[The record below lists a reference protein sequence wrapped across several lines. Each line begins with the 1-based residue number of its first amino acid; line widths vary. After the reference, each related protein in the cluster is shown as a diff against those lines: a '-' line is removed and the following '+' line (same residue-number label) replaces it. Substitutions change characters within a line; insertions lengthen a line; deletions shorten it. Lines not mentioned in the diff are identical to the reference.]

1 MFKQNFYRDK
11 NFILLFFGSLVSGIG
26 SRMYGFGI
34 SLFLLDLTG
43 SASSMATY
51 FSIWIVVIF
60 VLSPIAATFTDRW
73 KNKVKVLYL
82 TDFGRGIAYLISAF
96 GIYYFNSIGSIELV
110 LATIYVILVFIG
122 IQTAF
127 FSPTSSALLPQLVH
141 EDELV
146 SASGLYNLTRS
157 LQTILGLALGA
168 IIYASFGIIV
178 LIVINA
184 VSFILSAIS
193 EMFIKYEKAKNQ
205 ERLDESAYEK
215 DEINGNSKFIHY
227 FKRILKDLKEATTYI
242 FKDAKPIAAI
252 IFLMVINMSMVAPYF
267 SIGVP
272 YIIKEYLTFDNF
284 RPDYILA
291 SGETAVSIGLILMS
305 FILTSFLASKLKI
318 YQLLRLSALVFII
331 FAITSFIAIK
341 CYDIN
346 LIEENMFLIIFLVIS
361 FISGIGN
368 ALINVPLSA
377 SISKYVDPNKI
388 GKVVTLMD
396 SFGGILMPAAFLLL
410 GLLIDQV
417 SMYIVIY
424 VMLAGFTLQAL
435 IIFRNIHINTL
446 K

>member
-1 MFKQNFYRDK
+1 MFKQNYYRDK

-51 FSIWIVVIF
+51 FSIWIFVLF

-73 KNKVKVLYL
+73 KNKVKVLYI
-82 TDFGRGIAYLISAF
+82 TDFGRGIIYLISAL
-96 GIYYFNSIGSIELV
+96 GIYYFNSLGNIQLV
-110 LATIYVILVFIG
+110 LTTIYVILVFIG

-157 LQTILGLALGA
+157 LQNILGLALGA
-168 IIYASFGIIV
+168 IIYATFGIIV
-178 LIVINA
+178 LIIINA
-184 VSFILSAIS
+184 ISFILSAIS

-205 ERLDESAYEK
+205 ERLDESAYEEE
-215 DEINGNSKFIHY
+215 EINGNNKFIHY
-227 FKRILKDLKEATTYI
+227 FKRVLKDLKDATTYI
-242 FKDAKPIAAI
+242 FTDAKPIAAI
-252 IFLMVINMSMVAPYF
+252 IFLMIINMSMVSPYF
-267 SIGVP
+267 SIGIP
-272 YIIKEYLTFDNF
+272 YIIKEHLSFDNF
-284 RPDYILA
+284 KPDYILA
-291 SGETAVSIGLILMS
+291 TSETAVSIGLIFMS
-305 FILTSFLASKLKI
+305 FMLTSFLATKLKI
-318 YQLLRLSALVFII
+318 YQLLRLSAVVFII
-331 FAITSFIAIK
+331 FAISSCIAIK
-341 CYDIN
+341 FYDIN
-346 LIEENMFLIIFLVIS
+346 FIEENIFIVIFLIIS

-396 SFGGILMPAAFLLL
+396 SFGGILMPVSFLLL
-410 GLLIDQV
+410 GLLIDEV
-417 SMYIVIY
+417 SMYIVLY
-424 VMLAGFTLQAL
+424 VMLAGFSLQAL
-435 IIFRNIHINTL
+435 IIYKNKHISTL